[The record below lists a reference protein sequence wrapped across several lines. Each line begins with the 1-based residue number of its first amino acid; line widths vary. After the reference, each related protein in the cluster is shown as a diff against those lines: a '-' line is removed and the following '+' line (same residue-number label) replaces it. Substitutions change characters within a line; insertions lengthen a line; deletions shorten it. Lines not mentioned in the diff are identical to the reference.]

1 METTYKL
8 FETCKTNPINFQVYG
23 AMEQKFDKI
32 KIYLVFFLF
41 KKHELVL
48 NIYIYLCESTQT
60 LIFLPFQLNLQTATL
75 QDKIKYIYIYIY
87 IYIYVRFGTF
97 RQPTETY
104 KAK

>member
-48 NIYIYLCESTQT
+48 NIYIYIYIYVCVCESTQT
-60 LIFLPFQLNLQTATL
+60 LIFLPFQLNLQTV
-75 QDKIKYIYIYIY
+75 
-87 IYIYVRFGTF
+87 YVRFGTF

>member
-1 METTYKL
+1 MILMETTYKL

-48 NIYIYLCESTQT
+48 NIYIYIC
-60 LIFLPFQLNLQTATL
+60 
-75 QDKIKYIYIYIY
+75 
-87 IYIYVRFGTF
+87 V
-97 RQPTETY
+97 
-104 KAK
+104 KAHKL